1 MTNLNE
7 IKQIEKTIKADTQ
20 QQLKELLAFMIL
32 NDEAKAIRE
41 IGKMI
46 YYVTTHGEVYSYNK
60 NNKTIRKLKPYVD
73 TYDYLYVRI
82 GGKNLAVHRLVCEAF
97 DPEFEPHLQINHI
110 RKNEKQN
117 NHIDNLEVCT
127 LIENIAHK
135 HMSDKLPHWDLA
147 IKDMRVAETIATDEK
162 NLQQVLD
169 FHYMMS
175 HFISNAINITEVH
188 DISEKEV
195 HQSC

>member
-1 MTNLNE
+1 MTRLNE

-20 QQLKELLAFMIL
+20 AQMKDLLIFMIRKGH
-32 NDEAKAIRE
+32 AKAIRSN
-41 IGKMI
+41 KRYV
-46 YYVTTHGEVYSYNK
+46 YYVTKNGDVYSRNK
-60 NNKTIRKLKPYVD
+60 NNKNIRKLKPYVD
-73 TYDYLYVRI
+73 TYSYLYVRI

-97 DPEFEPHLQINHI
+97 DPEFEPHLQINHL

-117 NHIDNLEVCT
+117 NHIDNLETCT
-127 LIENIAHK
+127 LVENIAHK
-135 HMSDKLPHWDLA
+135 HMSDKLPQWNLS

-175 HFISNAINITEVH
+175 HFISDTINITEVH
-188 DISEKEV
+188 DISEKEA